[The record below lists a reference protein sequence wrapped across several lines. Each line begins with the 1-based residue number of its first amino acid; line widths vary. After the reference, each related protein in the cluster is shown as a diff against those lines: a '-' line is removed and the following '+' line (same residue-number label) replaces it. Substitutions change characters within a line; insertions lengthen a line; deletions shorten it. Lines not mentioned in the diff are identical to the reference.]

1 MENIVNYILAI
12 KFINLS
18 YTEQD
23 ERNSKNKAESRKMG
37 LQFFKMYF
45 DSWISVI
52 LSQNVN
58 HGLILDHL

>member
-1 MENIVNYILAI
+1 MENKVNYILAI

-37 LQFFKMYF
+37 LQFFEMYF
-45 DSWISVI
+45 DS
-52 LSQNVN
+52 
-58 HGLILDHL
+58 

>member
-1 MENIVNYILAI
+1 MENKVNYILAI

-58 HGLILDHL
+58 YGLILDHL